1 MLMKDER
8 FFKTIKNFL
17 EIYLLKQKNYSKNTQ
32 KSLVLVYKY
41 GHRKL
46 NIL

>member
-17 EIYLLKQKNYSKNTQ
+17 EIYLLKQKKLQQ
-32 KSLVLVYKY
+32 KYAE
-41 GHRKL
+41 
-46 NIL
+46 ILSGIIESPASIF

>member
-17 EIYLLKQKNYSKNTQ
+17 EIYLLKQKTTAKIRRNPIGN
-32 KSLVLVYKY
+32 
-41 GHRKL
+41 H
-46 NIL
+46 